1 MLEPMLVADRMFLE
15 VNEMSV
21 IQMFESIRELS
32 IAEIEELQ
40 DALEKERL
48 IQLSKVSAKRWAGK
62 TFELRSPSNPTLPAH
77 PFQVFLENQKI

>member
-1 MLEPMLVADRMFLE
+1 
-15 VNEMSV
+15 MSV
-21 IQMFESIRELS
+21 TQMVEGIRGLS
-32 IAEIEELQ
+32 IVEIEELQ

-77 PFQVFLENQKI
+77 PFQTFLENHKT